1 MDSINKYKIKVL
13 TGIEFE
19 IINECINFL
28 DDLYLKDFIKITDI
42 KYNNLII
49 EIDHEL
55 ETIKISK

>member
-42 KYNNLII
+42 KYNNLLI